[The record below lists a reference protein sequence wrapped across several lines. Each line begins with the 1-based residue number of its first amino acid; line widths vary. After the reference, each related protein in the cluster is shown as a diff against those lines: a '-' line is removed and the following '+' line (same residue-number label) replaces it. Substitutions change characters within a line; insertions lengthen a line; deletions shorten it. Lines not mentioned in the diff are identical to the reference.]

1 MNPQKG
7 GIYPIFEGF
16 LASLYLSRTQRADA
30 KEPIFRSRRGAEEAN
45 GALWYKFKK
54 SCWGR
59 LYDTIPWDELET
71 CLPVINPGPTPY
83 FGRKGKFALLLLK
96 HELGVSDEALIE
108 HINTNECLQL
118 FCHMRLTP
126 FQRIGDTGIVSRV
139 RGYLAHHAHLE
150 QVQMILARHWY
161 EELDFRQVLKVDA
174 VCYESY
180 IRYPTDVKLLW
191 ECCDWVYKQQLFP
204 LRKALKM
211 RLGKEKERFDVQH
224 SKYLGYAKLKRKA
237 YKKKRKRIKS
247 LLNLLTRGLTA
258 LQVLLDT
265 GQLADQLD
273 ERFYHYLRT
282 IKQVL
287 QQQRYLYQQATNKV
301 PNRIV
306 SLHKP
311 YVRPIKR
318 GKENKPTEFGAK
330 VHMMQTDGLCW
341 IEYFS
346 FRAFNECKR
355 FKISVIKH
363 NAMFGE
369 CRQASADRIY
379 ATNEIGSPKRPAV
392 LPQTQ
397 HPRGVRFHNFDPKG
411 PRPKDQRWAKEQQRL
426 KGALNK
432 DRATRLEA
440 VPRRDSFGNH
450 KNHYGLNKVKARN
463 EANERV
469 WIYFG
474 VFTANAVQI
483 ANQRQKQKKRIAHST
498 HQAA

>member
-1 MNPQKG
+1 MQKNL
-7 GIYPIFEGF
+7 FSE
-16 LASLYLSRTQRADA
+16 
-30 KEPIFRSRRGAEEAN
+30 EEAN
-45 GALWYKFKK
+45 QALWYKFKN
-54 SCWGR
+54 SRWSR
-59 LYDTIPWDELET
+59 LYATIPWDELEA
-71 CLPVINPGPTPY
+71 CLPAINRGPSPY
-83 FGRKGKFALLLLK
+83 FDRKGKFALLLLK

-118 FCHMRLTP
+118 FCHMRLAP

-139 RGYLAHHAHLE
+139 RGYLAHHADLE
-150 QVQMILARHWY
+150 RVQMILAKHWY
-161 EELDFRQVLKVDA
+161 EELVFKQVLKVDA

-204 LRKALKM
+204 LRKGLKI

-237 YKKKRKRIKS
+237 YKKKRKRVKS

-265 GQLADQLD
+265 GQLVDQLD
-273 ERFYHYLRT
+273 ERFYQYLRT

-330 VHMMQTDGLCW
+330 VHMMQVDGLCFV
-341 IEYFS
+341 EHLS
-346 FRAFNECKR
+346 FKAFNECKR
-355 FKISVIKH
+355 FKISVI
-363 NAMFGE
+363 N
-369 CRQASADRIY
+369 RTADAAQGYVWRMPSSLG
-379 ATNEIGSPKRPAV
+379 GSH
-392 LPQTQ
+392 LC
-397 HPRGVRFHNFDPKG
+397 
-411 PRPKDQRWAKEQQRL
+411 
-426 KGALNK
+426 
-432 DRATRLEA
+432 
-440 VPRRDSFGNH
+440 
-450 KNHYGLNKVKARN
+450 
-463 EANERV
+463 
-469 WIYFG
+469 
-474 VFTANAVQI
+474 
-483 ANQRQKQKKRIAHST
+483 
-498 HQAA
+498 HQ